1 MADDDR
7 AAELEEELEQVRS
20 ELEELQVKYD
30 AGLDEQDQKIAEME
44 DEFDKRAAKMAKEAK
59 DELEEVQADC
69 EQKVD
74 DVTAQL
80 DRLRR
85 AMAGDSCGWVEKKDK
100 SGDVVYENSETGDLA
115 YEKPEVLVFAET
127 IRKVDGAADDKAAL
141 AKLEAKA
148 KDADSK
154 KREADVKYNES
165 RAETINLRGL
175 NKGWKESAEVVYYC
189 LTAFDEQISTTAA
202 KLSARADY
210 LDEKTESVKIARRG
224 VEASTEKLR
233 ETQGVLEQRERELRR
248 LNGVV
253 DRLSSA
259 VARAEAEADALRES
273 VGVQI
278 ERVAAPLR
286 DELASAYTLLMA
298 EKAAREQDRSHLADL
313 WPPGWLMPSMLQ
325 KYRTLS
331 AEERAAKRAAA
342 EAVDAENRLKM
353 DVRSAVAQALQWS
366 SGYDDFG
373 RAFYKHAVSGEQVWE
388 PPAAMLYVPP
398 PGRDELGNK
407 VSGNGAEGARAK
419 PLAGQR
425 PTPKVEKGSEKKV
438 QDVAS
443 GWEAVS
449 DEWGQRFY
457 RHSETG
463 EESWERPEDMGDEK
477 ASQVVS
483 FAEDLDPKTRAIHS
497 ARCVIAWLRAT
508 ATRRAMA
515 EDDDDDHVA
524 NVEGEE
530 VDEEAVLYDM
540 QSVENLAKEDGDN
553 WTYEPEEEPESD
565 DSSDDSDDDDD
576 DNEEDNESLEA
587 DGSVE
592 KPVRVKKEKKGPPT
606 VAAMREMVYAAAV
619 AEEELDASL
628 RHARRKVERLSKQL
642 IDRIHEVGKEEK
654 EKLLPKGSNM
664 DDEGK
669 NAMASALAELEASMA
684 AASASFSAGGLGL
697 KEKEKD
703 PEDEAREVVKT
714 LAPVDPDTL
723 WAEINHRRLQEC
735 AMPRGRVA
743 DALCLELAAEA
754 LWAGLAAQP
763 LQEPPPM
770 SSASSRRGAED
781 DEEWRTRAFFAR
793 AEEAED
799 QRAVEA
805 PRPIAVTLRE
815 RERHRVATTAAR
827 ELFEKTRVVALRE
840 ADDEARDCLRAA
852 AWETAVTANFVAVP
866 APEEAPSGY
875 VVGSDAIVPDG
886 ETARYAGS
894 SAGNEALPFPDP
906 RGDRLRVEA
915 QGEKRARAMH
925 AMLAQDAGDR
935 PVKMD
940 KEEEEK
946 EEEEGHSGHQ
956 PSSADKWKKKSK
968 KRVRKRAAYE
978 APMPKIVEAAELQAA
993 MLTPLLEEADTLRI
1007 QLWDQHEA
1015 ETERLQEEAEALRKA
1030 NALLDERA
1038 ASVRGRQ
1045 MEVSGSLRE
1054 LMVPQVPPK
1063 APQPASLENKEV
1075 SLEVPGPDAALDPD
1089 ADCALSLAD
1098 AFVEDALVSIESGA
1112 QDGRVVQG
1120 PPGYHASDLQLQV
1133 LEAAVAA
1140 RNAASADREQ
1150 KRFQFETKRYER
1162 QMVEF
1167 KAAEEARGA
1176 ALLGC
1181 RKAMQEADLED
1192 SAVTAAKGVNGRWAA
1207 WVTHELRVASV
1218 RADGMYTAETRACA
1232 VRAKQAVEAV
1242 RGAEALARLQ
1252 DQLHYSLDERR
1263 RATSLP
1269 QGARNALE
1277 RIALEHDKSTALSA
1291 VRVELLRLR
1300 EALVE
1305 EGRRRRMLY
1314 EEELV
1319 GAQAEVRRLR
1329 DLKANS
1335 AERVAS
1341 CELVGSFF
1349 AAVRDASEHLSQVR
1363 LDEAAARSTPIYAY
1377 RSEAHAVAEA
1387 SLSLQ
1392 ERCLEA
1398 MMQGRR
1404 GGQLRERREVVEHR
1418 GLQVFQLPPH
1428 PDQWTSRAEA
1438 ARHEEEVW
1446 GLRSRLEATVREV
1459 GSQVAV
1465 HVQRREDADDEM
1477 RQLRAAALAKSR
1489 VEEGAA
1495 QSMRE
1500 AWEHSA
1506 MMLKHM
1512 LDTQRNELTAE
1523 VQRFQRALSE
1533 LAREYA
1539 TVKSS
1544 LTGKVEHLELRVK
1557 DLASWLAACRYDLS
1571 CETAKRL
1578 ISDAERKRI
1587 TFAWRKE
1594 SDALRAELMS
1604 ERMHSARCELWV
1616 GAMRKDVTNFTKEI
1630 WLRDRMLELQK
1641 ESNDRELRAL
1651 KYNAWRHATGLHLVS
1666 TDVSALFLFFAQ
1678 RVANL
1683 AGSRRHYN
1691 EALRDNG
1698 AALVLAAMCRGPRQ
1712 DLRRAAAH
1720 ALGRMGWDGYVE
1732 QRLLGWDAK
1741 RSWALWLD
1749 YAVPREEARL
1759 KNLNLSFADRAP
1771 TAGDIEEAFEA
1782 PAGVRLRALIVARR
1796 QWALRNVRRKEGPNL
1811 ANMRLLGTH
1820 PEVLSVLVMLTHE
1833 ADVDV
1838 VRSAC
1843 LALSVAAFHEHN
1855 SGSMGRLPECVDAVV
1870 RLTASEDQE
1879 VQAQAAATLANLGYG
1894 HRGNQ
1899 RLIGEAQGAL
1909 EKLLDLC
1916 TATDVDVIE
1925 SASAALVNLVCF
1937 DKSNAAS
1944 LAALGGVQILLRLLA
1959 SAQTVNLLDNDQ
1971 LEEIHANAAEALANV
1986 VASHDDVVASQVH
1999 HLGVAPLV
2007 LLCGSGHL
2015 QVRRHAPLVLG
2026 NLCQSDAQRAA
2037 VGLRGGVEALFLVCE
2052 QADEQTQAN
2061 ALWALGN
2068 LAWNPLNQ
2076 DRIGRYLGAL
2086 AQLCFA
2092 SPWPPVRANA
2102 TVCLA
2107 NALFYHDRNRA
2118 RLEALPEAVQAL
2130 ADLCAGP
2137 RQHRFDSDD
2146 LSNGTN
2152 TYLSLGAPPPLQE
2165 AALRALVSLSYTD
2178 RMSSKLGVDLDVLPM
2193 LLANC
2198 QHAGERS
2205 AAQRFSLMVILNLNA
2220 LDANKRRLLACGGVE
2235 ALVSCAG
2242 SENSEVRALSAAV
2255 LQQLADLKSV
2265 DELWHAK
2272 SSFGIAGM
2280 LELVQRPSSTTQPPA
2295 DPWTMRLAV
2304 ESLAEQVWLAPHKQ
2318 DELTAC
2324 GGLKFLVE
2332 LIGQWRAQDQR
2343 VLLPALWALRN
2354 ATHDHVGNKDL
2365 VGEGNGVQLLL
2376 DLCSHHS
2383 KHGQGDVLESTLSA
2397 LVNLCVGHERNC
2409 RRLLADGLDV
2419 LLDVA
2424 EGPVDGV
2431 EEQQSSEEPS
2441 LAWDEAM
2448 SEAERARAK
2457 ARRAGA
2463 VKDVTSTNQAL
2474 ATSLLQ
2480 IVGPY
2485 NWVTCANCSQRS
2497 SGGSTCQ
2504 YCGHAISFSSE

>member
-1 MADDDR
+1 MADEDR

-44 DEFDKRAAKMAKEAK
+44 DEFDQRAAKLAKEAK

-74 DVTAQL
+74 DITAQL

-85 AMAGDSCGWVEKKDK
+85 AMTGDSCGWAEKKDK

-127 IRKVDGAADDKAAL
+127 VRKVDGAADDKAAL

-189 LTAFDEQISTTAA
+189 LTAFDEQISSTAA

-210 LDEKTESVKIARRG
+210 LDEKTESVTIARRG
-224 VEASTEKLR
+224 VEGSTEKLR
-233 ETQGVLEQRERELRR
+233 ETQDVLEQREQELRR
-248 LNGVV
+248 LNRVV

-259 VARAEAEADALRES
+259 VARAEAEAEALRES
-273 VGVQI
+273 VAVQI

-331 AEERAAKRAAA
+331 AEERAVKRAAA
-342 EAVDAENRLKM
+342 EAIDAESRLKM
-353 DVRSAVAQALQWS
+353 DVRSAVAEALQWS

-373 RAFYKHAVSGEQVWE
+373 RAFYKHAVTGEQVWE

-407 VSGNGAEGARAK
+407 VDGHGAEGARPKPPAMQQQKAK
-419 PLAGQR
+419 A
-425 PTPKVEKGSEKKV
+425 EKSSETD

-443 GWEAVS
+443 GWEAVD

-457 RHSETG
+457 RHTETG
-463 EESWERPEDMGDEK
+463 EESWERPEGAEK
-477 ASQVVS
+477 GSEVVS
-483 FAEDLDPKTRAIHS
+483 FAEELDPKTRAIHS

-508 ATRRAMA
+508 GTRRAIA
-515 EDDDDDHVA
+515 EDEDDDHVA
-524 NVEGEE
+524 NVEGEDI
-530 VDEEAVLYDM
+530 DEEAVLYDM
-540 QSVENLAKEDGDN
+540 KSVEELAKEGNDG
-553 WTYEPEEEPESD
+553 WTYEPEEEPEDD
-565 DSSDDSDDDDD
+565 DSSDDDSDDDDD
-576 DNEEDNESLEA
+576 EGDDVSDNESLEA
-587 DGSVE
+587 GGSIG

-606 VAAMREMVYAAAV
+606 VAAMREMVYVAAV

-684 AASASFSAGGLGL
+684 AASATFSAGGMGL

-743 DALCLELAAEA
+743 DHLCFELAAEA
-754 LWAGLAAQP
+754 VWAGLAAQP
-763 LQEPPPM
+763 LQEPPPVSRG
-770 SSASSRRGAED
+770 SSSSSSRASEE

-799 QRAVEA
+799 KRASEA

-815 RERHRVATTAAR
+815 RERHRVATAAAR
-827 ELFEKTRVVALRE
+827 ELFEKTRTVALRE
-840 ADDEARDCLRAA
+840 ADEEARDCLRAA
-852 AWETAVTANFVAVP
+852 AWETAVTANFVPFP
-866 APEEAPSGY
+866 APEEAHGGF
-875 VVGSDAIVPDG
+875 VVRGDALVPDG
-886 ETARYAGS
+886 DTIRYAGS
-894 SAGNEALPFPDP
+894 SLDTEASPFPDP

-925 AMLAQDAGDR
+925 AILDAE
-935 PVKMD
+935 PVKLSEGD
-940 KEEEEK
+940 EEVAGRDAPPANNK
-946 EEEEGHSGHQ
+946 T
-956 PSSADKWKKKSK
+956 KKKPK

-993 MLTPLLEEADTLRI
+993 MLTPLLEEADNLRL

-1015 ETERLQEEAEALRKA
+1015 ETERLQEVAEALRKA
-1030 NALLDERA
+1030 KTLLDDRA
-1038 ASVRGRQ
+1038 AGVKARQ
-1045 MEVSGSLRE
+1045 LEVSGSLRE

-1063 APQPASLENKEV
+1063 APQPASLDGKEV
-1075 SLEVPGPDAALDPD
+1075 LLEMAGPDAALDLQ

-1098 AFVEDALVSIESGA
+1098 AFVEDALTSIESGS
-1112 QDGRVVQG
+1112 QDGRVLEG
-1120 PPGYHASDLQLQV
+1120 PPGYHASEQQLEV
-1133 LEAAVAA
+1133 LEAAVAT
-1140 RNAASADREQ
+1140 RNAASAEREQ
-1150 KRFQFETKRYER
+1150 KRFQFETKRFER
-1162 QMVEF
+1162 QMSEF

-1176 ALLGC
+1176 ALLAC

-1192 SAVTAAKGVNGRWAA
+1192 SAVMAAKGVNGRWAA
-1207 WVTHELRVASV
+1207 WVTHELRVCSV

-1263 RATSLP
+1263 RATNLP

-1277 RIALEHDKSTALSA
+1277 RIALEHDKSAALAA
-1291 VRVELLRLR
+1291 VRVEVLRLR

-1329 DLKANS
+1329 DLAAGS
-1335 AERVAS
+1335 AERTAS
-1341 CELVGSFF
+1341 CEMVGSFF
-1349 AAVRDASEHLSQVR
+1349 AAVRDATDYLSQVR
-1363 LDEAAARSTPIYAY
+1363 QEEAALSSTPIYAY

-1387 SLSLQ
+1387 SLALQ
-1392 ERCLEA
+1392 EKCLEA
-1398 MMQGRR
+1398 LMQGRR

-1495 QSMRE
+1495 RSMRE

-1506 MMLKHM
+1506 TMLKHM

-1544 LTGKVEHLELRVK
+1544 LSGKVEHLELRVK

-1587 TFAWRKE
+1587 TFAWRRE

-1641 ESNDRELRAL
+1641 ESNNRELRAL

-1666 TDVSALFLFFAQ
+1666 TDVGALFLFFAQ

-1712 DLRRAAAH
+1712 DLRRAAAQ
-1720 ALGRMGWDGYVE
+1720 ALGRMGWDGYIE

-1749 YAVPREEARL
+1749 HAVPLEEARL
-1759 KNLNLSFADRAP
+1759 AKLNLSFTDRAP
-1771 TAGDIEEAFEA
+1771 TAGDVEEVFEA
-1782 PAGVRLRALIVARR
+1782 PAGVSLRALIVARR
-1796 QWALRNVRRKEGPNL
+1796 QWALRNVRRKEGPNV
-1811 ANMRLLGTH
+1811 ANMRLLGAH

-1833 ADVDV
+1833 ADLDV

-1855 SGSMGRLPECVDAVV
+1855 SGSMGRLPECLDAVV

-1986 VASHDDVVASQVH
+1986 VASHDDVIASQVH

-2026 NLCQSDAQRAA
+2026 NICQNDAQRVA

-2052 QADEQTQAN
+2052 QRDEQTQAN

-2076 DRIGRYLGAL
+2076 DRIGRYFGAL
-2086 AQLCFA
+2086 TQLCFT
-2092 SPWPPVRANA
+2092 SPWLPVRTNA
-2102 TVCLA
+2102 TICLA

-2130 ADLCAGP
+2130 VDLCAGP
-2137 RQHRFDSDD
+2137 VHLAPQDGDLLRGANSDS
-2146 LSNGTN
+2146 SNA
-2152 TYLSLGAPPPLQE
+2152 SPPPLQE

-2178 RMSSKLGVDLDVLPM
+2178 RMSSKLGMELDVLPM

-2198 QHAGERS
+2198 QHAGERL
-2205 AAQRFSLMVILNLNA
+2205 AAQRYSLMVVLNLNA

-2235 ALVSCAG
+2235 ALVGCAG
-2242 SENSEVRALSAAV
+2242 SEHPEVRALSAAV

-2280 LELVQRPSSTTQPPA
+2280 LELIQKPSSSAMQHPVDSSTL
-2295 DPWTMRLAV
+2295 RLAV
-2304 ESLAEQVWLAPHKQ
+2304 ESLAEQVWLEPHKQ

-2324 GGLKFLVE
+2324 GGLKFLLE
-2332 LIGQWRAQDQR
+2332 LIGLWRSQDER

-2354 ATHDHVGNKDL
+2354 ATHDHLGNQDL
-2365 VGEGNGVQLLL
+2365 VGEGSGVQLLL
-2376 DLCSHHS
+2376 DLCRHNS
-2383 KHGQGDVLESTLSA
+2383 KQGQGDILESTLSA
-2397 LVNLCVGHERNC
+2397 LVNLCIGHERNC

-2419 LLDVA
+2419 LLDAA
-2424 EGPVDGV
+2424 EGPSDAEEKQAPSDG
-2431 EEQQSSEEPS
+2431 SS

-2448 SEAERARAK
+2448 GDAERARAK

-2485 NWVTCANCSQRS
+2485 NWVTCANCSQKS
-2497 SGGSTCQ
+2497 SGGGTCQ
-2504 YCGHAISFSSE
+2504 YCGHAVSFSSE